1 MMKKVLMIVCGL
13 ALLASVGCGMS
24 KPKAVDVPPY
34 NPGKIASKSMELYDK
49 NGDKKLDADE
59 LKEFPGMLFSLKGP
73 KSIDTNSD
81 GMIDESEIQARIQA
95 WIDMKVGLT
104 CPIVKF
110 VDKKGKVAKEVFGK
124 NVVLTPDPVHEG
136 MLKTTEPIAVDDN
149 GQCSPSTAGNL
160 DNLSGMSYGFYTVS
174 IDGTPYKNLG
184 VEIFDGAKED
194 DVDSFQIILS
204 KGK

>member
-1 MMKKVLMIVCGL
+1 MKKVLMIVCGL

-34 NPGKIASKSMELYDK
+34 NPGKIAAKSMELYDK

>member
-49 NGDKKLDADE
+49 NGDKKLDAEE

-81 GMIDESEIQARIQA
+81 GMIDEGEIQARIQA

-110 VDKKGKVAKEVFGK
+110 VDKKGKPAKEVFGK
-124 NVVLTPDPVHEG
+124 NVVLTPDAVHEG
-136 MLKTTEPIAVDDN
+136 MLKTTEPIAVDEN

>member
-1 MMKKVLMIVCGL
+1 MKKVLLIVCGL
-13 ALLASVGCGMS
+13 ALLASVGCGLS

-49 NGDKKLDADE
+49 NGDKKLDAEE

-81 GMIDESEIQARIQA
+81 GMIDESEIQTRIQG

-104 CPIVKF
+104 CPILKF
-110 VDKKGKVAKEVFGK
+110 VDKKGKVAKDVVGK

-136 MLKTTEPIAVDDN
+136 MLKTTTAIAVDEN
-149 GQCSPSTAGNL
+149 GQCSPSTPDNL
-160 DNLSGMSYGFYTVS
+160 DNLSGMSYGFYTIS
-174 IDGTPYKNLG
+174 IDGTSYKNLG
-184 VEIFDGAKED
+184 VEIYDGAKED